1 MIRIVGAKDFVRPV
15 FASDGAEIS
24 RAVRGIIDDV
34 KARGDD
40 ALRDYTKRFDGVEL
54 SGLEVAREEIDGALS
69 ECGEEYSAM
78 LRRSAENI
86 RLFHEKQLRTGFV
99 FTGEGGAV
107 LGQRVIPLQRVGI
120 YVPGGLAAYP
130 STVLMNAIP
139 AVVAGCGEVV
149 MVTPPPVR
157 PQVLAAACVAGVHR
171 VFTVGGAQ
179 AVAGLAYGTETL
191 PKVDKI
197 TGPGNVYVAE
207 AKRQVFGEVAIDMVA
222 GPSEILI
229 IADGDNSPAFLAAD
243 MLAQAEHDV
252 FASSILITDSQALAE
267 NVRAEIERQISA
279 LSRGDIAR
287 KSVDNMGRI
296 VVVGE
301 LEEAVSIANNYA
313 PEHLELCVGEPFAWL
328 GKIRNAGSVFLGKFS
343 PEAVGDYCAGPNH
356 TLPTMGTARFSSP
369 LGVEDLIKTS
379 QFMYFSR
386 EGLGRISG
394 DVEMFA
400 QSEGLTAHANS
411 VHVRRDA

>member
-207 AKRQVFGEVAIDMVA
+207 Q
-222 GPSEILI
+222 
-229 IADGDNSPAFLAAD
+229 
-243 MLAQAEHDV
+243 
-252 FASSILITDSQALAE
+252 
-267 NVRAEIERQISA
+267 NVRYSVKL
-279 LSRGDIAR
+279 LSIWLQGQAKFSSLLTGTTHRHFWRPICSLR
-287 KSVDNMGRI
+287 LNTTFSRHQSSSRI
-296 VVVGE
+296 VRHSRRTSGQR
-301 LEEAVSIANNYA
+301 LN
-313 PEHLELCVGEPFAWL
+313 
-328 GKIRNAGSVFLGKFS
+328 
-343 PEAVGDYCAGPNH
+343 
-356 TLPTMGTARFSSP
+356 ARFPRS
-369 LGVEDLIKTS
+369 
-379 QFMYFSR
+379 
-386 EGLGRISG
+386 
-394 DVEMFA
+394 
-400 QSEGLTAHANS
+400 
-411 VHVRRDA
+411 HVGT